1 MTCLGS
7 LIGFTNLGDINSHL
21 QAYERNLE
29 DESQAT
35 VANSML
41 VFLVQGLFSNLEFPY
56 VQFPCVELSGEQ
68 MYDPFWECVSRLE
81 RCGFCVLA
89 LVSDGL
95 AANRRLFKIHGDSSS
110 SDIVYKVKNP
120 YASDGRSLFFISDTP
135 HLVKTIRNGWA
146 NHKRK
151 LWVYAYKNY
160 CMISLSLL

>member
-29 DESQAT
+29 DESQAA

-68 MYDPFWECVSRLE
+68 MYDPFWESVSRLE
-81 RCGFCVLA
+81 WCGFCVLA

-95 AANRRLFKIHGDSSS
+95 AANRRLLKIHGDSSLFTKS
-110 SDIVYKVKNP
+110 KTCMHLMDSLY
-120 YASDGRSLFFISDTP
+120 SLFLIPLTLIDS
-135 HLVKTIRNGWA
+135 KA
-146 NHKRK
+146 
-151 LWVYAYKNY
+151 
-160 CMISLSLL
+160 